1 MLVVLLVWPAY
12 AQDNCDLRKDSE
24 GVKVYLCTN
33 NNSNFKTIIVELEVP
48 ATLAQYTALVL
59 DVEQYQK
66 WQSKVREQK
75 ILDYVSPTEFYY
87 YSAVQTP
94 WPTLDRDYV
103 FHLKLIQDPV
113 TKELRMTLEEI
124 PDYIP
129 TKEDIVRLPF
139 AKSELTVTP
148 ITSTQVKV
156 RYVLDVDP
164 GGEVPAWLVNIFA
177 ANTPWNTYVNF
188 RKLIKA
194 QGENRI
200 EVGFI
205 ENYQ

>member
-1 MLVVLLVWPAY
+1 
-12 AQDNCDLRKDSE
+12 
-24 GVKVYLCTN
+24 
-33 NNSNFKTIIVELEVP
+33 
-48 ATLAQYTALVL
+48 
-59 DVEQYQK
+59 
-66 WQSKVREQK
+66 
-75 ILDYVSPTEFYY
+75 
-87 YSAVQTP
+87 
-94 WPTLDRDYV
+94 
-103 FHLKLIQDPV
+103 
-113 TKELRMTLEEI
+113 MTLEEI

-200 EVGFI
+200 EVEFI